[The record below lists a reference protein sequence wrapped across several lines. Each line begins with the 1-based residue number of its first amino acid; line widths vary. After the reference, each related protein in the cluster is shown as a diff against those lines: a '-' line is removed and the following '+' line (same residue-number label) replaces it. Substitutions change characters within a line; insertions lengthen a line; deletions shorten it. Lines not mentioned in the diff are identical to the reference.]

1 MRIERMFSSL
11 RKKGEGAFMPYVCCG
26 DPSVDF
32 TLALIEKLVENG
44 ADAIE
49 LGIPFSD
56 PIADGKTIQAAS
68 SRALAGGA
76 TPAKALEIVS
86 KSRAQGIEV
95 PVLIMTY
102 YNIVYA
108 NGGREFLNKVKEAGA
123 DGMIVPDVP
132 LEESSGLRNLCGE
145 AGLELVCFIT
155 PNCSESRLKE
165 IASVAKGF
173 LYAVA
178 VLGTT
183 GERKEVAPEAIAL
196 VERAKKVTDLPIVVG
211 FGISKPSHASSV
223 MHAGG
228 SGIIVGSAIVNLYS
242 KHIGEEF
249 DSAGALGEIG
259 EFAKSMKAALSG
271 K

>member
-1 MRIERMFSSL
+1 MRIEKMFSSL
-11 RKKGEGAFMPYVCCG
+11 KKKGEGAFMPYVCCG

-68 SRALAGGA
+68 SRALDARV
-76 TPAKALEIVS
+76 TPAKALEVVS
-86 KSRAQGIEV
+86 KVRARGIEA
-95 PVLIMTY
+95 PILIMAY

-108 NGGREFLNKVKEAGA
+108 NGGREFLKKVKEAGA

-132 LEESSGLRNLCGE
+132 LEESSELRKLCSD
-145 AGLELVCFIT
+145 AGIDLICFIT
-155 PNCSESRLKE
+155 PNCPDSRLKE

-178 VLGTT
+178 VLGIT
-183 GERKEVAPEAIAL
+183 GERDVGAPEAIAL
-196 VERAKKVTDLPIVVG
+196 VERARKVTALPAVVG
-211 FGISKPSHASSV
+211 FGISKPSHATSL
-223 MHAGG
+223 MRAGG
-228 SGIIVGSAIVNLYS
+228 SGIIVGSAIVNMYS
-242 KHIGEEF
+242 RHIGREF
-249 DSAGALGEIG
+249 DSAGALEEIG
-259 EFAKSMKAALSG
+259 KFAKSMKGALSG